1 MKIQEALQFI
11 IPSIIE
17 FYKTYYRIRYNS
29 HIEIK
34 HVNELYNDM
43 YDRMYNGFVTLFSSD
58 EIYEVGILN
67 DINPYHTTYNKL
79 SCDDNILETLVTYVE
94 DYLIRFRISMSYD
107 NIIVVLNNDIPFD
120 NGLVISY
127 GWIKSIIDIYR

>member
-17 FYKTYYRIRYNS
+17 FYKAYYRIRYNS

-34 HVNELYNDM
+34 HANELYNDM
-43 YDRMYNGFVTLFSSD
+43 YDRMYNGFVTSFSTD
-58 EIYEVGILN
+58 EVHDVEILN
-67 DINPYHTTYNKL
+67 DINPYHATYNKL
-79 SCDDNILETLVTYVE
+79 SCDNNILETLVTYVE